1 MFDNT
6 SPFETID
13 AVTGQ
18 SLQRTKGRARCT
30 FKVRDGK
37 TVLDTLGQSGSFKV
51 RLPKIPGGGIP
62 EAVLLNTA
70 GGLTGGD
77 RLSFEGGV
85 APQGHAIMTSQ
96 ASERAYRSVSGPA
109 KVHVDLH
116 IGEGGRLDW
125 LPQETILFDGA
136 QLARTFDVDLA
147 ENATLLAHET
157 VVFGRTAMSES
168 IHEGHFSDHWQV
180 RRGGRL
186 VHADALRIDGDIQA
200 ALQAKAALSGATTMA
215 SILYVADDAET
226 RDAAL
231 KDIADGISPAD
242 GIAGVSAWHGKLVI
256 RAVAF
261 GGQAMRRIITP
272 LLHNLMDGR
281 ELPRV
286 WSI

>member
-1 MFDNT
+1 MFDDT
-6 SPFETID
+6 SPFETLD
-13 AVTGQ
+13 AATGQ

-37 TVLDTLGQSGSFKV
+37 TVLDGLGQSGSFKV
-51 RLPKIPGGGIP
+51 RLPKMPGGGIP

-77 RLSFEGGV
+77 RLRFEGGV
-85 APQGHAIMTSQ
+85 APHGHAIMTSQ

-109 KVHVDLH
+109 KVSVDLH
-116 IGEGGRLDW
+116 VGAGARLDW

-136 QLARTFDVDLA
+136 QLARRFDVDLA
-147 ENATLLAHET
+147 DNATLLAHET
-157 VVFGRTAMSES
+157 VVFGRTAMGES
-168 IHEGHFSDHWQV
+168 IHEGHFSDHWHV
-180 RRGGRL
+180 RRNGRL
-186 VHADALRIDGDIQA
+186 VHADALSIDGDIQA
-200 ALQAKAALSGATTMA
+200 ALQAKAALASATAMA
-215 SILYVADDAET
+215 SILYVADDAES
-226 RDAAL
+226 RGEAL
-231 KDIADGISPAD
+231 TNMAEGLSPAD

-261 GGQAMRRIITP
+261 GGQAMRRIVSP

-281 ELPRV
+281 ALPRV